1 MKKSKK
7 CLVCFMLVLVIV
19 LAACGSDTSEE
30 TSAMKPVTEGET
42 MSEALTGE
50 FLADSLEYLLKDEPE
65 REEEKTPVKEETGKK
80 ETADE
85 EAVLSE
91 VEVTIYYGNGASEEL
106 NTEVSSM
113 EQITAENLIKAL
125 VRHNIVSL
133 GTKVNFFEELETD
146 GVRTLHLDLSKTF
159 PDYLKTMTKEGED
172 VIMSSMAATFLHA
185 FDAEKM
191 VITIDGAVLETEY
204 AVYEEP
210 IQYRPEHLTV
220 PEK

>member
-1 MKKSKK
+1 
-7 CLVCFMLVLVIV
+7 MLMLVIV

-30 TSAMKPVTEGET
+30 TTAMQPVTEGET

-65 REEEKTPVKEETGKK
+65 REEEKTPVKEDAGKK

-210 IQYRPEHLTV
+210 IQYRPEHLTT

>member
-7 CLVCFMLVLVIV
+7 DLVCFMLALAVL
-19 LAACGSDTSEE
+19 LMACGGNAAEE
-30 TSAMKPVTEGET
+30 TSAMQTVVAGET
-42 MSEALTGE
+42 APEASAGE
-50 FLADSLEYLLKDEPE
+50 LLVDSLEYLLKEEVPE
-65 REEEKTPVKEETGKK
+65 GEEERRPVQEERA
-80 ETADE
+80 EE
-85 EAVLSE
+85 EAQKPG

-113 EQITAENLIKAL
+113 EQVTAENLIEAL

-133 GTKVNFFEELETD
+133 GTKVNSFEEKEED

-159 PDYLKTMTKEGED
+159 LEYLRTMTKEGENI
-172 VIMSSMAATFLHA
+172 IMSSMAATFLNA
-185 FDAEKM
+185 YQAEKM
-191 VITIDGAVLETEY
+191 VITVDGAVLETEY

-210 IQYRPEHLTV
+210 IQYRPGHLTA